1 MRPEKKY
8 LVREVGEHL
17 EKSDYVFLADYSG
30 ITVDETSALRAG
42 LADCGAE
49 FHVVKNSALKVA
61 AAERNLLGF
70 DEFLTGPT
78 AIVTGGD
85 DMSGTAKFLHKFYKE
100 KDRVSVK
107 VGALG
112 DRQLTAQEVS
122 SLAALPNLEILRAQF
137 LSLLNMPTTRLVTLL
152 HTPARQLATVL
163 KVKAEKGE

>member
-1 MRPEKKY
+1 
-8 LVREVGEHL
+8 
-17 EKSDYVFLADYSG
+17 
-30 ITVDETSALRAG
+30 
-42 LADCGAE
+42 
-49 FHVVKNSALKVA
+49 
-61 AAERNLLGF
+61 
-70 DEFLTGPT
+70 
-78 AIVTGGD
+78 
-85 DMSGTAKFLHKFYKE
+85 MSGTAKFLHKFYKE

-122 SLAALPNLEILRAQF
+122 RLAALPNLEILRAQF

>member
-8 LVREVGEHL
+8 LVREAGEHL

-30 ITVDETSALRAG
+30 ITVDETSELRAG
-42 LADCGAE
+42 LAVCGAE

-85 DMSGTAKFLHKFYKE
+85 DASGAAKVLRSFFKNKE
-100 KDRVSVK
+100 KIVVK
-107 VGALG
+107 TGTLG
-112 DRQLTAQEVS
+112 DRQLTAREVS
-122 SLAALPNLEILRAQF
+122 VLAGLPNLETLRAQF
-137 LSLLNMPTTRLVTLL
+137 LSLLNAPSTRLVTLL
-152 HTPARQLATVL
+152 EAPARQLATVL
-163 KVKAEKGE
+163 KAKVEKGE

>member
-8 LVREVGEHL
+8 LVREAGEHL

-30 ITVDETSALRAG
+30 ITVDETSELRAG
-42 LADCGAE
+42 LAVCGAE

-85 DMSGTAKFLHKFYKE
+85 DDVTGTE
-100 KDRVSVK
+100 SDR
-107 VGALG
+107 G
-112 DRQLTAQEVS
+112 
-122 SLAALPNLEILRAQF
+122 
-137 LSLLNMPTTRLVTLL
+137 
-152 HTPARQLATVL
+152 
-163 KVKAEKGE
+163 

>member
-8 LVREVGEHL
+8 LVREAGEHL

-30 ITVDETSALRAG
+30 ITVDETSELRAG
-42 LADCGAE
+42 LAECGAE

-85 DMSGTAKFLHKFYKE
+85 DASGAAKILRKFYKG
-100 KDRVSVK
+100 KDKVSVK
-107 VGALG
+107 AGALG

-122 SLAALPNLEILRAQF
+122 SLAELPNLETLRTQF
-137 LSLLNMPTTRLVTLL
+137 LSLLNMPTTLLVTLL
-152 HTPARQLATVL
+152 HTPARQLVTVL
-163 KVKAEKGE
+163 KAKAEKGE